1 MYPSLFLY
9 TVIMIH
15 IVRRNKEELSMAELG
30 LGTMSILKHGEAE
43 GRRILEAAYDAGIR
57 HFDTADVYDHFKV
70 ERLVGS
76 TFAGRRD
83 ELFLTSKGG
92 NVRTEDGM
100 RWDPSAAYLEQALAD
115 SLERLQTDYLDL
127 YYVHGGTIEDDLDE
141 TIAFMRRQKQAGVVR
156 QIGLSSIRPNVI
168 HYWLE
173 HGELDVLMTPYSL
186 LDRRVESLDLDIP
199 IVGRGP
205 LAKGLLTA
213 EWSER
218 LTDKGFEAWTA
229 SELRDV
235 LPTIPTP
242 IQAYAL
248 AAAKRTCA
256 VVLPGASSVDQLNEL
271 IAANQAD
278 VDSDKLDELLAR
290 LPIHPYTKHAT

>member
-15 IVRRNKEELSMAELG
+15 IVRRNKEELSMPELG
-30 LGTMSILKHGEAE
+30 LGTMSILKYGEAE

-57 HFDTADVYDHFKV
+57 HFDTADVYDHFAV

-92 NVRTEDGM
+92 NVWTEDGM
-100 RWDPSAAYLEQALAD
+100 RWNPSASYLKQALSD
-115 SLERLQTDYLDL
+115 SLERLQTDYLDV

-141 TIAFMRRQKQAGVVR
+141 TITFMRRQKQAGVIR
-156 QIGLSSIRPNVI
+156 QIGLSSLRPNVI
-168 HYWLE
+168 RYWLE

-213 EWSER
+213 AWSER
-218 LTDKGFEAWTA
+218 LSDKGFEAWSA

-256 VVLPGASSVDQLNEL
+256 VVLPGASSVKQLNDL

-278 VDSDKLDELLAR
+278 IDSDKLDELLAR